1 MVGKFKD
8 FSIGGGVVKMA
19 PPLLSPAS
27 SKIPRGDILE
37 KAFQHIMIFQGL
49 IRLIKWYTRPL
60 LLLYLY
66 VYSPLNKMIYIVFS
80 F

>member
-1 MVGKFKD
+1 MFNEKEKIKEKKVNKSKQSFMVGKFKD

-37 KAFQHIMIFQGL
+37 K
-49 IRLIKWYTRPL
+49 
-60 LLLYLY
+60 
-66 VYSPLNKMIYIVFS
+66 S
-80 F
+80 FPAHHDISRAHKVN